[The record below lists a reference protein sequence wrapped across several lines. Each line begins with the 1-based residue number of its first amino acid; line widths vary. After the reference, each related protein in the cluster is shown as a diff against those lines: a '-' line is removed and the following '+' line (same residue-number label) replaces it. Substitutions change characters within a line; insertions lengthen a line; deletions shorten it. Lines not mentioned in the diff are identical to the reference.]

1 MLQGQTKAD
10 QMPTMAGLE
19 EKQDSS
25 RLSLQLVVAGGV
37 PEESGPQ
44 SPMPTVATS

>member
-25 RLSLQLVVAGGV
+25 RLSPQLVGAGAV
-37 PEESGPQ
+37 PESGLQ
-44 SPMPTVATS
+44 SPMPTAGTS